1 MEPPPKRQKLSSPP
15 PTISTATNMDR
26 TNQTVLSE
34 TGFQPDREAE
44 VGITE
49 YVNTENRGFSGVF
62 KQRYVSN
69 YILWLCR
76 AL

>member
-1 MEPPPKRQKLSSPP
+1 
-15 PTISTATNMDR
+15 MDR

-49 YVNTENRGFSGVF
+49 HVNTENRGFSGVF